1 MSAPAWPSKVRQKT
15 DELCSPARTRTAGST
30 WIGVILRRL
39 GNGMADESK
48 TGILGHLPPLPRAAL
63 NNSVIA
69 MEQAYRQR
77 KGLPLLS
84 DADIEALK
92 AGQPMPWE
100 VGDGGSPTAPASA
113 PATPAAA
120 PVTPLAPPAFAP
132 TAAASSA
139 GSISPDV
146 AKWVAEGKKW
156 SKSAIAA
163 EQARRS
169 RKGLP
174 ALNDAEASALL
185 GEPVEASA
193 PPAVAAASPAVAV
206 APAAPS
212 GPISTEVAKWV
223 AEGKKWSKS
232 SIAAE
237 QARRGRKGL
246 PALTDA
252 EMTALLGEPAA
263 ATAPA
268 AVAAPAAKP
277 GAAAPRPAAGPP
289 SAAATVSR
297 GGESSTY
304 VGTPAVGTS
313 RAAASAGVASVGPED
328 NEINQSRRRFAWAA
342 FAAFMTAWFIAFFRF
357 FLPRTLFE
365 PATSFKIGYPADYGL
380 GVDTK
385 FQQKY
390 RIWVDRTPDRI
401 FVIYARC
408 THLGCTPDWKPAEN
422 KFKCPC
428 HGSGYDS
435 EGVNFEGPAPRPMD
449 RARLEVAPD
458 GQILVDVSKLY
469 QWPKGQPSQFNDPGA
484 FLPT

>member
-1 MSAPAWPSKVRQKT
+1 
-15 DELCSPARTRTAGST
+15 
-30 WIGVILRRL
+30 
-39 GNGMADESK
+39 MADESK
-48 TGILGHLPPLPRAAL
+48 TGILGHLPPLPRPAL
-63 NNSVIA
+63 NNSVIG

-77 KGLPLLS
+77 KGLPLLTE
-84 DADIEALK
+84 ADIEALR

-100 VGDGGSPTAPASA
+100 TGGAAATSA
-113 PATPAAA
+113 PVSTPAPVAATPAAA
-120 PVTPLAPPAFAP
+120 APAAP
-132 TAAASSA
+132 AAAA
-139 GSISPDV
+139 GTISEEV
-146 AKWVAEGKKW
+146 AKWVAQGNKW
-156 SKSAIAA
+156 SKSTIAA
-163 EQARRS
+163 EQARRG

-174 ALNDAEASALL
+174 PLNNAEMSALL

-193 PPAVAAASPAVAV
+193 PPAAAAAPTPASA
-206 APAAPS
+206 APAAKAAS
-212 GPISTEVAKWV
+212 GPISAEVAKWV

-232 SIAAE
+232 TIAAE
-237 QARRGRKGL
+237 QARRGRKSL

-252 EMTALLGEPAA
+252 EVAALLGEPAA
-263 ATAPA
+263 AEAPAAA
-268 AVAAPAAKP
+268 AVAAPVARPA
-277 GAAAPRPAAGPP
+277 AAAPRPAAGPP
-289 SAAATVSR
+289 SAAATVGR
-297 GGESSTY
+297 GEGSNTY

-313 RAAASAGVASVGPED
+313 RAAASAGVASIGPED
-328 NEINQSRRRFAWAA
+328 NDINQSRRRFAWAA

-365 PATSFKIGYPADYGL
+365 PATSFKIGYPADFGL

-385 FQQKY
+385 FQQKF

-435 EGVNFEGPAPRPMD
+435 EGINFEGPAPRPMD
-449 RARLEVAPD
+449 RAKVEIAPD

-469 QWPKGQPSQFNDPGA
+469 QWPKGQPTHFNDPGS

>member
-1 MSAPAWPSKVRQKT
+1 
-15 DELCSPARTRTAGST
+15 
-30 WIGVILRRL
+30 
-39 GNGMADESK
+39 MADESK
-48 TGILGHLPPLPRAAL
+48 TGILGHLPPLPRPAL
-63 NNSVIA
+63 NNSVIG

-77 KGLPLLS
+77 KGLPLLT

-100 VGDGGSPTAPASA
+100 VGGVAPPAASA
-113 PATPAAA
+113 PAATVASPAAVAPAAA
-120 PVTPLAPPAFAP
+120 PP
-132 TAAASSA
+132 AAAA
-139 GSISPDV
+139 GAISEEV
-146 AKWVAEGKKW
+146 AKWVAQGNKW
-156 SKSAIAA
+156 SKSTIAA
-163 EQARRS
+163 EQARRV

-174 ALNDAEASALL
+174 ALNNAEMSALL

-193 PPAVAAASPAVAV
+193 PAAATAAPTPVAT
-206 APAAPS
+206 APAAKAAS
-212 GPISTEVAKWV
+212 GPISEEVAKWV
-223 AEGKKWSKS
+223 AQGNKWSKS
-232 SIAAE
+232 TIAAE

-246 PALTDA
+246 PALTDS
-252 EMTALLGEPAA
+252 EVFALLGEPAA
-263 ATAPA
+263 AEAPA
-268 AVAAPAAKP
+268 AAPLA
-277 GAAAPRPAAGPP
+277 AAAPKPAAAARTPTGPP
-289 SAAATVSR
+289 SAATSVSR
-297 GGESSTY
+297 SGESVSY
-304 VGTPAVGTS
+304 VGMPAVGTS
-313 RAAASAGVASVGPED
+313 RAAASAGVASVGPD
-328 NEINQSRRRFAWAA
+328 DSEINQGRRRFAWAA

-365 PATSFKIGYPADYGL
+365 PATSFKIGYPADFGL

-449 RARLEVAPD
+449 RANVQIAPD

-469 QWPKGQPSQFNDPGA
+469 QWPKGQPSAFNDLGA
-484 FLPT
+484 YLPT